1 MSPIEIPVE
10 IDLKEE
16 INEHKQEEKLEVI
29 EIKEE
34 VSIEPE
40 EKEEDVPKKERVDVR
55 GELRDYFA
63 NVNKKLLFVLLMSG
77 IFLSSSIFIFFSR
90 L

>member
-16 INEHKQEEKLEVI
+16 INEDKQEEKIEVI

-40 EKEEDVPKKERVDVR
+40 EKEEDVQNKERVDIR

-63 NVNKKLLFVLLMSG
+63 NVNKKLLFVLIMSG
-77 IFLSSSIFIFFSR
+77 IFLASSIFIFFSR